1 MKRAMAIALLCLTGA
16 CGGSGSD
23 STLSGNVSSATVE
36 STTVDPSSQFTPTVT
51 ATVGSNGTL
60 EFDSSPVDVNGDG
73 TQDEVAISS
82 VTISEYTASESAPLP
97 DADAAKAVTYEFEC
111 RDTSSSSSIS
121 LLDED
126 VDALFPG
133 KSSCTTDCGSTVR
146 TRKINCAVV
155 CEEFHEDKRL
165 LGVLVLAAVAS
176 GYTYQSIIN
185 MVIFI
190 ALTC

>member
-1 MKRAMAIALLCLTGA
+1 MAIALLCLTGA

-51 ATVGSNGTL
+51 ASVGSNGTL

-82 VTISEYTASESAPLP
+82 VTISEYTASESAPP
-97 DADAAKAVTYEFEC
+97 PEADADAAKAVTYEFEC
-111 RDTSSSSSIS
+111 RDTTSSSSIS

-155 CEEFHEDKRL
+155 CGELQQDKRL
-165 LGVLVLAAVAS
+165 LGTLILAAVAS
-176 GYTYQSIIN
+176 GFTYQSIVN